1 MDCRLGFGGLNH
13 YYSEIA
19 MSTAVNILVLG
30 AGESGLGAA
39 MLARKKGLSCLVSD
53 SKPISVESKNTL
65 LERGAEFEEQS
76 HRRALSLQA
85 DVVVK
90 SPGIPNESPL
100 VQELLNKGLPVIS
113 EIEFAARFTSAK
125 LTGITGTNGK
135 TTTTNLVHHLY
146 KRAGLNVGMGGNVGV
161 SFARLLAEEVHPKDH
176 YVLEVSSFQLDN
188 TPTTRFHTAIVLNIT
203 PDHLDR
209 YQYRFEGYA
218 DAKIKLLANQQANDH
233 YIFCADDAG
242 TTDALLRNKHLLHG
256 QAHPFGFQHQPGFS
270 AWTDSTNMYI
280 KDKHLTLDMLI
291 SDLAL
296 PGQHNVYNS
305 MAAAIAARVQ
315 EIKKEDIREALSDF
329 QNIEHRME
337 YVLKIKGMDFI
348 NDSKATNINAAWYA
362 LDCYDGPVIWIVG
375 GVDKGN
381 DYEAL
386 KDLVQQKV
394 KAVICL
400 GTENDKIRSA
410 FQGVVPEWLET
421 QSMEE
426 AVRAAYYL
434 GKAGD
439 TVLLSPACASF
450 DLFENY
456 EDRGRQFKSAVR
468 NL

>member
-1 MDCRLGFGGLNH
+1 MKG
-13 YYSEIA
+13 S
-19 MSTAVNILVLG
+19 VNILVLG

-39 MLARKKGLSCLVSD
+39 MLARKKGFSCLVSD
-53 SKPISVESKNTL
+53 SKAINPESKTL
-65 LERGAEFEEQS
+65 LQNWGAELEELG
-76 HRRALSLQA
+76 HERAKGVLPDLI
-85 DVVVK
+85 VK
-90 SPGIPNESPL
+90 SPGIPNETPL
-100 VQELLNKGLPVIS
+100 VQEFLKKGIPLIS
-113 EIEFAARFTSAK
+113 EIEFAARFTTAK
-125 LTGITGTNGK
+125 LTAITGTNGK
-135 TTTTNLVHHLY
+135 TTTTNLVYHLY
-146 KRAGLNVGMGGNVGV
+146 QKAGLNVGMGGNVGV
-161 SFARLLAEEVHPKDH
+161 SFARLLAEETAPKNH

-188 TPTTRFHTAIVLNIT
+188 TPTTRFHTAIILNIT

-209 YQYRFEGYA
+209 YHYRFDLYA
-218 DAKIKLLANQQANDH
+218 DAKIKLLANQRADDH
-233 YIFCADDAG
+233 YIFCADDLG
-242 TTDALLRNKHLLHG
+242 TIDALARNKHLVHG
-256 QAHPFGFQHQPGFS
+256 QAHPFGIHYQPGFS
-270 AWTDSTNMYI
+270 AWTESKYMYI

-315 EIKKEDIREALSDF
+315 EIKKEEIREALSDF

-337 YVLKIKGMDFI
+337 FVLKIKGMDFV

-362 LDCYDGPVIWIVG
+362 LDCFDEPLIWIVG

-394 KAVICL
+394 KAIICL
-400 GTENDKIRSA
+400 GKDNDKIRAA
-410 FQGVVPEWLET
+410 FKGLVPEWMET

-426 AVRAAYYL
+426 AVRGAYYL
-434 GKAGD
+434 GKSGD

>member
-1 MDCRLGFGGLNH
+1 
-13 YYSEIA
+13 
-19 MSTAVNILVLG
+19 MSGTINILVLG
-30 AGESGLGAA
+30 AGESGVGAA
-39 MLARKKGLSCLVSD
+39 MLARKMGFSCLVSD
-53 SKPISVESKNTL
+53 SKAISNESKEVLRTW
-65 LERGAEFEEQS
+65 GAELEELG
-76 HRRALSLQA
+76 HVRAPGILPDA
-85 DVVVK
+85 VVK
-90 SPGIPNESPL
+90 SPGISNESFL
-100 VQELLNKGLPVIS
+100 VQEFLKKGIPVIS

-135 TTTTNLVHHLY
+135 TTTTNLVYHLY
-146 KRAGLNVGMGGNVGV
+146 KRAGLNVAMGGNVGV
-161 SFARLLAEEVHPKDH
+161 SFARLLAEESQPKDH

-188 TPTTRFHTAIVLNIT
+188 TPTTRFHTAVLLNIT

-209 YQYRFEGYA
+209 YNYQFNLYA
-218 DAKIKLLANQQANDH
+218 DAKIKLLANQQKEDH

-242 TTDALLRNKHLLHG
+242 NLEALARNNHLLNG
-256 QAHPFGFQHQPGFS
+256 QAHPFGIHYQPGFS
-270 AWTDSTNMYI
+270 AWTESKNMYI

-315 EIKKEDIREALSDF
+315 EIGKEEIREALSDF

-337 YVLKIKGMDFI
+337 FVLKIKGMDFI

-362 LDCYDGPVIWIVG
+362 LDCYDSPIVWIVG

-386 KDLVQQKV
+386 KELVQQKV
-394 KAVICL
+394 KAIICL
-400 GTENDKIRSA
+400 GKDNDKIRSA
-410 FQGVVPEWLET
+410 FQGLVPEWRET
-421 QSMEE
+421 RSMDE
-426 AVRAAYYL
+426 AVRAAYSL
-434 GKAGD
+434 GKSGD